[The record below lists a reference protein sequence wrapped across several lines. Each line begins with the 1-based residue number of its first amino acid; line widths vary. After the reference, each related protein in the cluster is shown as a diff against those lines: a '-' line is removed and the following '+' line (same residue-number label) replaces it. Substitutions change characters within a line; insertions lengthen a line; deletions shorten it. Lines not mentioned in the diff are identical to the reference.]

1 MKKQL
6 MALFAGA
13 SILAAC
19 GGSSTPENTST
30 TSAPEVAETPKTA
43 VVEIPADI
51 NELLNK
57 HTCLTCHAA
66 AEKIVGPAYTEVAK
80 RKYSNEEIVELIYK
94 PKPEHWPD
102 YVPMAPLPN
111 VPKEDALKIAA
122 WINSLAT
129 N

>member
-1 MKKQL
+1 

-19 GGSSTPENTST
+19 GGSSSPETSSTPT
-30 TSAPEVAETPKTA
+30 TNEPAVAETPKTTA
-43 VVEIPADI
+43 VEIPADI

-66 AEKIVGPAYTEVAK
+66 GEKIVGPAYTEVAK
-80 RKYSNEEIVELIYK
+80 RKYSNDEIVELIYK

-122 WINSLAT
+122 WINSLAV